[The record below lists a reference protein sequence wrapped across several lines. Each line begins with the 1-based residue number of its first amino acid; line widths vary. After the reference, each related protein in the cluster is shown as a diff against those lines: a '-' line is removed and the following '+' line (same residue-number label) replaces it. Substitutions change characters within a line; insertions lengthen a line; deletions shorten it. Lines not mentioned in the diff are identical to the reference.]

1 MPLKTKNNTNKN
13 TTTKSKYM
21 GSSKKRFSSM
31 HCNDSTTQF
40 QGGPLGRTASLK
52 KKWFWIVWYCLHCSI
67 LTCVNWYL
75 CRSVSLS
82 IIHIHNW
89 GIKLISNIYEYEL
102 YQCVLLKN
110 SFILKMVD
118 VTKLWNST
126 WNSSGKCSAVNK
138 RQINF
143 HNFTDAGFSH
153 THPYLLIVHI
163 LSKHFQFNINSLFRF
178 NIRE

>member
-1 MPLKTKNNTNKN
+1 MILNCLILSPLFNFDLCK
-13 TTTKSKYM
+13 
-21 GSSKKRFSSM
+21 
-31 HCNDSTTQF
+31 
-40 QGGPLGRTASLK
+40 LISLQ
-52 KKWFWIVWYCLHCSI
+52 ICIIS
-67 LTCVNWYL
+67 
-75 CRSVSLS
+75 SLS

-89 GIKLISNIYEYEL
+89 GIKLIPYYDSHSNIYGYKL
-102 YQCVLLKN
+102 YQCVLPKN
-110 SFILKMVD
+110 SIILKRVD

-163 LSKHFQFNINSLFRF
+163 LSKPFQFNINSLFRF